1 MQRRQ
6 DEEFTKIGRTVT
18 CKILKLEMQNL
29 KLYDLK
35 CQMQIQRWGGFEFR
49 IKVRNPV

>member
-18 CKILKLEMQNL
+18 CKILKLETQNL
-29 KLYDLK
+29 KLYDLTFK
-35 CQMQIQRWGGFEFR
+35 CKYKDGE
-49 IKVRNPV
+49 VLNSE